1 MAEIRALRSKKELLC
16 QEAVCTVPKRL
27 LRMLWEG
34 PRLRTLQ
41 MAIKL
46 PPMRKVSLD
55 SPRPVLMPFW
65 RGWWEL
71 YPP

>member
-1 MAEIRALRSKKELLC
+1 MDTQVAEIWALRSKKELFC
-16 QEAVCTVPKRL
+16 YEVACIVPKRL
-27 LRMLWEG
+27 LRMLW
-34 PRLRTLQ
+34 
-41 MAIKL
+41 MASKL
-46 PPMRKVSLD
+46 LPMRKVSLH